1 MNAKKC
7 QSVNAKPR
15 GCLITGD
22 RKREPIKRCSRDR
35 TTVRYRACVSAEVIA
50 GVFLAN
56 RVKKFHREDQLRKV
70 NAAGWISFVQV
81 APFDESVSHSFE
93 CCP

>member
-1 MNAKKC
+1 VLT
-7 QSVNAKPR
+7 QSR
-15 GCLITGD
+15 GAALLQNYRRSKAGAYQALLARSD
-22 RKREPIKRCSRDR
+22 HRALSR
-35 TTVRYRACVSAEVIA
+35 VRICRSDS

-56 RVKKFHREDQLRKV
+56 RVKKFDREDQLRKL

-81 APFDESVSHSFE
+81 APFDESVSRSFE